1 MQIFVAES
9 ISQKKPSSN
18 FTAATAAASADDKN
32 KRQAAWA
39 NVQAAARRADTLG
52 REREVM

>member
-39 NVQAAARRADTLG
+39 NVQIAARSADTLG
-52 REREVM
+52 MGREV

>member
-18 FTAATAAASADDKN
+18 FAADAAAASADDKN

-39 NVQAAARRADTLG
+39 KVQTAARRADTLG
-52 REREVM
+52 RGREV